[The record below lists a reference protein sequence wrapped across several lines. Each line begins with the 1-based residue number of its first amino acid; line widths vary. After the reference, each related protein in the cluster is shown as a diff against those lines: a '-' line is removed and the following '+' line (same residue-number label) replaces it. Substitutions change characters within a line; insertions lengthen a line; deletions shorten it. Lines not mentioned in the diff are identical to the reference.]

1 MSRDVTQ
8 GGPRGDEHDPGAPA
22 TAYALEVNE
31 RLHVIVQPGTGYE
44 LLISCLTIADRA
56 ALRRFDDAAT
66 WREEAEAIEDG
77 AVARTIRQI
86 GREPFINLLGLA
98 HTLTE
103 VPTATATLAAIEDAD
118 PRELVLAMVGYYR
131 RTMRLATAPAVIRAA
146 IDGDGGAQKEFRRTS
161 YPETRHWQASLA
173 HLLGA
178 PVEQLRDDLV
188 AALRA
193 WYAGAFEA
201 HEARIAELQDDDAG
215 VVRELVGS
223 MELDAVLERV
233 APGITF
239 AREVG
244 QTLLVLVPDAVIRP
258 AIIVTD
264 HASAMLVV
272 YPAGSQV
279 EDPTTPPERLVRVA
293 KALADGLR
301 LRALRELRDGPM
313 TVTDLAGRLGVPR
326 TSLHHHVQILLDAG
340 LLTLS
345 VDDARWGHLELRP
358 EALNDV
364 SRMAEHFVLGR
375 SGGGPVPP
383 LPGPTLANGVSE
395 RRRSR
400 RPGRRVRT

>member
-1 MSRDVTQ
+1 MLSIADDAVLCGRST
-8 GGPRGDEHDPGAPA
+8 
-22 TAYALEVNE
+22 TYAVVVNE
-31 RLHVIVQPGTGYE
+31 RVRVIVQPGTGYE

-56 ALRRFDDAAT
+56 ALRRFDEAAT
-66 WREEAEAIEDG
+66 WRRKAEPIEDG
-77 AVARTIRQI
+77 AVARAMRQI

-103 VPTATATLAAIEDAD
+103 TPTAAATLAAIEDAA
-118 PRELVLAMVGYYR
+118 PREIVLALVGYYR

-146 IDGDGGAQKEFRRTS
+146 VDGDAAARKEFRRTS
-161 YPETRHWQASLA
+161 YPETRHWQASLV

-178 PVEQLRDDLV
+178 PAEEIFGQLV
-188 AALRA
+188 ATLRS
-193 WYAGAFEA
+193 W
-201 HEARIAELQDDDAG
+201 HEAAFAPEEARLADLQEADAG
-215 VVRELVGS
+215 VVRELVGA
-223 MELDAVLERV
+223 MELDAVLERI

-258 AIIVTD
+258 AIVVTD
-264 HASAMLVV
+264 HGPAMLVV

-279 EDPTTPPERLVRVA
+279 EDPSTPPERLVRVA

-358 EALNDV
+358 EGLSDV
-364 SRMAEHFVLGR
+364 SRLAEHFVLGR
-375 SGGGPVPP
+375 PGGVPNLAPPAASIGDDPVD
-383 LPGPTLANGVSE
+383 
-395 RRRSR
+395 RRRGR
-400 RPGRRVRT
+400 RTARRVRA